1 MANTIKLADRI
12 KEISYVIGTGNVAL
26 NGAVAGFSSFAST
39 YSDNDALFYAIT
51 DGNRYEVGSGVFKT
65 GSQNFIIRFPFR
77 SSSNNARVD
86 FPEGV
91 KEVYATYPATHSVY
105 MGSGVGNL
113 NAPVNKGVAFW
124 ASANTLD
131 YDASLHWDKE
141 LNRLGINNNSP
152 DYGIHVGGA
161 GQSSMVKASGFIA
174 GSSGIYFPPM
184 NDGSNSYSG
193 GFQLTHYEKN
203 KLDNTAL
210 SEGKIGTLTGSS
222 AVIELSG
229 VANQYILFKPQGAGL
244 VFAGPP
250 SGCSPPCSPAYPTFR
265 QLTLED
271 IPSVTSLSGILN
283 NKMFTLI
290 GTTNSNLIT
299 ASGALNSK
307 INAVSGVL
315 SSNQGIPDG
324 DKGDILV
331 TSTGTVWTVDSSAIT
346 TNKIANS
353 AITPAKISFAN
364 SLSSVCGG
372 RLSLSTTMSNTTGSI
387 LYYLPYNGNSISLYN
402 TSTLSWEVFDFS
414 QISINLSGLVSS
426 RNYDVFVFNDSGT
439 LSLELSAWSSDS
451 ARTNNLTTQNG
462 VYLLSSNL
470 SRRYVGTVRTISTNS
485 IADTESQRFVWNVNN
500 RISRRIN
507 RASPSGPWTY
517 NGTSWRSLSGTIT
530 SIELVCGL
538 SSSLNG
544 AIDLTAAVLFT
555 AAQTSP
561 TILYQLG
568 VAKNTSTTPL
578 ISSRVQNYNDAA
590 NAYLQS
596 RLVDNVDL
604 GYHYY
609 YPVEKTNGATIS
621 SYSMFGAAGDGYFG
635 GIYGTWEC

>member
-12 KEISYVIGTGNVAL
+12 KEISYIIGTGNVAL
-26 NGAVAGFSSFAST
+26 NGAVTGFSSFAST

-51 DGNRYEVGSGVFKT
+51 DGTRYEVGSGVFKT
-65 GSQNFIIRFPFR
+65 GPQNFIIRFPLK
-77 SSSNNARVD
+77 SSSNNARVN

-105 MGSGVGNL
+105 IGSGVGSL
-113 NAPVNKGVAFW
+113 STPANKGVAFW
-124 ASANTLD
+124 ASENILD

-152 DYGIHVGGA
+152 DYGIHVGGT
-161 GQSSMVKASGFIA
+161 GQSSMIKASGFLA

-222 AVIELSG
+222 AVIDLSG
-229 VANQYILFKPQGAGL
+229 VANQYILFKQQGAGL

-265 QLTLED
+265 QLTLDD
-271 IPSVTSLSGILN
+271 IPIVTSLSGILN
-283 NKMFTLI
+283 NRFSTLI
-290 GTTNSNLIT
+290 GTTESNLIT

-315 SSNQGIPDG
+315 SVNREISDG
-324 DKGDILV
+324 DRGDILV
-331 TSTGTVWTVDSSAIT
+331 TNNGNTWVVDTAAIT
-346 TNKIANS
+346 SNKIADS
-353 AITPAKISFAN
+353 SVTPVKISFN
-364 SLSSVCGG
+364 HFISSVCCG
-372 RLSLSTTMSNTTGSI
+372 RLALNPTMGDAHAVST
-387 LYYLPYNGNSISLYN
+387 LYYLPYTGNSIGLYN
-402 TSTLSWEVFDFS
+402 TFNLSWELLSFS
-414 QISINLSGLVSS
+414 IVSLNLSGLIAN
-426 RNYDVFVFNDSGT
+426 RNYDVFAFNNNGT
-439 LSLELSAWSSDS
+439 LSLELSPWSSDS
-451 ARTNNLTTQNG
+451 ARTNSLTTQNG

-470 SRRYVGTVRTISTNS
+470 SRRYVGTIRTISAIS
-485 IADTESQRFVWNVNN
+485 SSDSEGQRFVWNVNN

-507 RASPSGPWTY
+507 RASVAGPWTY
-517 NGTSWRSLSGTIT
+517 NGTSWRSLSGTNT
-530 SIELVCGL
+530 PVELVCGL
-538 SSSLNG
+538 SSING

-561 TILYQLG
+561 TILYELG
-568 VAKNTSTTPL
+568 VAKNVSTTPL
-578 ISSRVQNYNDAA
+578 ISSRVQNYNDSAHI
-590 NAYLQS
+590 YLQS

-609 YPVEKTNGATIS
+609 YPVEKTNGATIN
-621 SYSMFGAAGDGYFG
+621 SYAMFGAVGDGYFG